1 MTPTLRHATVLWNF
15 LGAGRQHNDCELI
28 VVCGSYDLRV
38 CDYACQLLKKGVAPH
53 LLFTGNTGNWTKH
66 LWERTE
72 ADIFAQRAM
81 IQGVSPDQFTL
92 ESRATN
98 FAENIA
104 FARELFPDVRR
115 ATFLTKPNSIRRVA
129 LTLPVQWPGLE
140 AWVDAPSF
148 GFPGEVSNLIG
159 VLGLIDEMVGDIHRI
174 MVYPSLG
181 FQAEQV
187 IPEEVEAAWC
197 YLIEQGFD
205 HHLIK
210 GRH

>member
-15 LGAGRQHNDCELI
+15 LGAGRQHSECELI

-81 IQGVSPDQFTL
+81 VQGVSPDQFTL

-104 FARELFPDVRR
+104 FARALFPQVRR
-115 ATFLTKPNSIRRVA
+115 ATFLTKPNSIRRVS

-181 FQAEQV
+181 FQVEQV
-187 IPEEVEAAWC
+187 IPEEVEVAWR